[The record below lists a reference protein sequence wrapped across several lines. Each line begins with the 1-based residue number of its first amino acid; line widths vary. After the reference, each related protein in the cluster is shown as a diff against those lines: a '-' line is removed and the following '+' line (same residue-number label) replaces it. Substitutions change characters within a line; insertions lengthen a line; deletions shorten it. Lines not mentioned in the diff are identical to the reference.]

1 MAALES
7 SQSFRPDL
15 VILDI
20 GMPKLNGYDVARE
33 IRSRGDSHIT
43 LIAVT
48 GWGQQ
53 EDKRQAREAGFDFHL
68 TKPIDF
74 VTLEKILAEM
84 R

>member
-1 MAALES
+1 
-7 SQSFRPDL
+7 
-15 VILDI
+15 
-20 GMPKLNGYDVARE
+20 MPKLNGYDVARE
-33 IRSRGDSHIT
+33 IRSRSNSHIT

-53 EDKRQAREAGFDFHL
+53 EDKRQAREAGFDYHL

-74 VTLEKILAEM
+74 VTLEKILAEI